1 MCGRYVITKPV
12 TKTTDLVKTNIKV
25 ENLDNYNAHPGQTLP
40 IIKAYTNGRA
50 LESLE
55 WGLKPEWAKNKKD
68 FRPLINA
75 RLETLMEKL
84 SFKNLIKTSK
94 CIVIA
99 DGYYEWKKEGTSKSP
114 YYFTRE
120 DKDLMF
126 FAGIYEKK
134 QFCIITK
141 EAQDNVKEV
150 HNREPVIINQSQLIN
165 YLNVKKDGYELL
177 QSLKPPKLSYHPISK
192 DVNNPTNNDPVLINK
207 V

>member
-1 MCGRYVITKPV
+1 
-12 TKTTDLVKTNIKV
+12 
-25 ENLDNYNAHPGQTLP
+25 
-40 IIKAYTNGRA
+40 
-50 LESLE
+50 
-55 WGLKPEWAKNKKD
+55 
-68 FRPLINA
+68 
-75 RLETLMEKL
+75 MEKL

-126 FAGIYEKK
+126 FAGIYEKN

-177 QSLKPPKLSYHPISK
+177 QSLKPPKLNYHPISK